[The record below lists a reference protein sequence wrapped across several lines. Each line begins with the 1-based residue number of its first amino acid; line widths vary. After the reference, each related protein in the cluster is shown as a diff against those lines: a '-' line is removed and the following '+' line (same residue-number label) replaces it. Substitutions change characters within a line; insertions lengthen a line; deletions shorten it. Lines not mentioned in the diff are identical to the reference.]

1 MGEETSRAVKDRVE
15 LGGTIFIT
23 CFSPLD
29 VSNEGANN
37 LPGNVRDML
46 LRSSGREWL
55 TCIYPAILLLLYHEF
70 GEGARTGDL
79 RNKET
84 LGERQ

>member
-37 LPGNVRDML
+37 LLGNVRDVLL
-46 LRSSGREWL
+46 LRSSG
-55 TCIYPAILLLLYHEF
+55 
-70 GEGARTGDL
+70 
-79 RNKET
+79 
-84 LGERQ
+84 